1 MRKQPNTKMIGLF
14 MLSGLAIFIGIILG
28 YITNN
33 YITNKKDMLVM
44 YFEESIRGLNAGSSV
59 VFNGVQIGKVEK
71 IELIANSNNMSFRIP
86 VYVTLSKGDYD
97 TALLDKSFRS
107 RKELLSK
114 LIEKGLRARLGI
126 QNYITGQ
133 LIIELVM
140 APDTPINLR
149 YQGDDTEILEI
160 PTILSPIKEFSQDMS
175 KLPLRS
181 MLQHLDEVLLV
192 LGKDLPKMLPEITA
206 TFKNANNTIKK
217 NENVTNSA
225 LNNINNAA
233 INVSKAA
240 ASLRNLT
247 DYLERHPEAIVRG
260 KEK

>member
-1 MRKQPNTKMIGLF
+1 MRKQPNTKMIGIF

-59 VFNGVQIGKVEK
+59 VFNGVEIGKVEK

-86 VYVTLSKGDYD
+86 VYVTLSRGDYD

-133 LIIELVM
+133 LIIELVGGCGGGTYE
-140 APDTPINLR
+140 ALQACYVFVARPVPWHFV
-149 YQGDDTEILEI
+149 GFILFFH
-160 PTILSPIKEFSQDMS
+160 SY
-175 KLPLRS
+175 RG
-181 MLQHLDEVLLV
+181 LLY
-192 LGKDLPKMLPEITA
+192 TQ
-206 TFKNANNTIKK
+206 
-217 NENVTNSA
+217 
-225 LNNINNAA
+225 
-233 INVSKAA
+233 
-240 ASLRNLT
+240 R
-247 DYLERHPEAIVRG
+247 
-260 KEK
+260 

>member
-1 MRKQPNTKMIGLF
+1 
-14 MLSGLAIFIGIILG
+14 
-28 YITNN
+28 
-33 YITNKKDMLVM
+33 
-44 YFEESIRGLNAGSSV
+44 
-59 VFNGVQIGKVEK
+59 
-71 IELIANSNNMSFRIP
+71 
-86 VYVTLSKGDYD
+86 
-97 TALLDKSFRS
+97 
-107 RKELLSK
+107 
-114 LIEKGLRARLGI
+114 
-126 QNYITGQ
+126 
-133 LIIELVM
+133 
-140 APDTPINLR
+140 
-149 YQGDDTEILEI
+149 
-160 PTILSPIKEFSQDMS
+160 MS

>member
-1 MRKQPNTKMIGLF
+1 MRKQPNIKMIGLF

-33 YITNKKDMLVM
+33 YITNKRDMLVM
-44 YFEESIRGLNAGSSV
+44 YFNESIRGLNAGSSV
-59 VFNGVQIGKVEK
+59 VFNGVEIGKVEK
-71 IELIANSNNMSFRIP
+71 IELIANSGDMSFRIP
-86 VYVTLSKGDYD
+86 VYVTLSRGDYD
-97 TALLDKSFRS
+97 TALLDKSFHS

-114 LIEKGLRARLGI
+114 LIDKGLRAQLGI

-149 YQGDDTEILEI
+149 YQGDDKEILEI

-181 MLQHLDEVLLV
+181 MLQHLDEVLV
-192 LGKDLPKMLPEITA
+192 TLGKDLPQMLPEITS